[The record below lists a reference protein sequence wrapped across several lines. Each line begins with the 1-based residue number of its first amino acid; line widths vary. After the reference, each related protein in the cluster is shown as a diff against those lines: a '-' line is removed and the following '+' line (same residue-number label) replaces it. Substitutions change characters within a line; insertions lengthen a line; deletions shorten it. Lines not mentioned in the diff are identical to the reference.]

1 MSLRAEFVIVI
12 YVLAIIFAL
21 LFFRSISKKIL
32 KPSNYRKVKES
43 ISAYLYLLPSFVIL
57 GIFVF
62 WPIFYSFYLSFF
74 KWDFQNQDNPIFI
87 GFENYLNLFRL
98 RQPVSID
105 FNQAF
110 FTTLLILITSI
121 FVLHLI
127 FDLKNI
133 QTPQK
138 RLLIIISSILGV
150 ISLLFFSSN
159 FFYIMILS
167 LVLLTIYTIFIAT
180 NSFGQ
185 ISKKL
190 FPRILF
196 MIVFYIAFYFL
207 GVPEIIRFLNLA
219 KEQSL
224 FIKAIWNTI
233 YYVLLS
239 TPLTIILALLI
250 ALLLRRNLMGKT
262 FFRTVYFIPFVT
274 SVVAISLV
282 WQWIFNDNGLLNY
295 FLTQVGFSKIPW
307 LKDQIFTIPTVAIIS
322 IWKMV
327 GYYAIIF
334 LAGLQNI
341 DKSYYEAA
349 EVDGATPFQKFRFIT
364 LPLLSP
370 TTFFIIIVAM
380 IGAFKVFDEIFI
392 LYVGMP
398 GPYNN
403 SGMTMVYYIYDMF
416 YVQQRMG
423 NASAAAYVLFAII
436 LLFTVIQMRASRSRI
451 YYES

>member
-1 MSLRAEFVIVI
+1 MLKAE
-12 YVLAIIFAL
+12 YAIIFYVL
-21 LFFRSISKKIL
+21 LIVFSLLLVRMLSKKYL
-32 KPSNYRKVKES
+32 KPVKYRKVKES
-43 ISAYLYLLPSFVIL
+43 ISAYLYLLPSFVVL

-87 GFENYLNLFRL
+87 GFQNYIELFKLN
-98 RQPVSID
+98 QPVNIT
-105 FNQAF
+105 FNEAF
-110 FTTLLILITSI
+110 FNTLLIFMTAI
-121 FVLHLI
+121 FIIHLI
-127 FDLKNI
+127 FDLKKI
-133 QTPQK
+133 KKPRQK
-138 RLLIIISSILGV
+138 YLIISMSILG
-150 ISLLFFSSN
+150 
-159 FFYIMILS
+159 ILA
-167 LVLLTIYTIFIAT
+167 LLTINSIQYLNVVSALILVVVYTILLSLHFIDQMS
-180 NSFGQ
+180 NKIF
-185 ISKKL
+185 L
-190 FPRILF
+190 RIITFIGLW
-196 MIVFYIAFYFL
+196 IAFYSL
-207 GVPEIIRFLNLA
+207 GVPEIIKFLSLA

-224 FIKAIWNTI
+224 FIKAIWNTT

-239 TPLTIILALLI
+239 TPITILFALLI
-250 ALLLRRNLMGKT
+250 ALLLNRKLYGKT
-262 FFRTVYFIPFVT
+262 IFRTVYFIPFVT

-282 WQWIFNDNGLLNY
+282 WQWIFNANGLLNY
-295 FLTQVGFSKIPW
+295 ILTQIGFSKIPW
-307 LKDQIFTIPTVAIIS
+307 LKDQNFTIPTVAIIS

-341 DKSYYEAA
+341 DKTYYEAA
-349 EVDGATPFQKFRFIT
+349 EVDGATPFQKFQFIT

-403 SGMTMVYYIYDMF
+403 SGMTMVYYVFDMF

-423 NASAAAYVLFAII
+423 RASAAAYVLFGII
-436 LLFTVIQMRASRSRI
+436 LLFTILQMRSSRSRI
-451 YYES
+451 HYES

>member
-1 MSLRAEFVIVI
+1 MLKAE
-12 YVLAIIFAL
+12 YAIIFYVL
-21 LFFRSISKKIL
+21 LIVLSLLLVRMFSKRYL
-32 KPSNYRKVKES
+32 KPVKYRKVKES

-74 KWDFQNQDNPIFI
+74 KWDFQNQGNPIFI
-87 GFENYLNLFRL
+87 GFQNYIELFKLN
-98 RQPVSID
+98 QPVNIT
-105 FNQAF
+105 FNEAF
-110 FTTLLILITSI
+110 FNTLLIFMTAI
-121 FVLHLI
+121 FIIHLI
-127 FDLKNI
+127 FDLKKI
-133 QTPQK
+133 KTPRQK
-138 RLLIIISSILGV
+138 YLIVCMSILGI
-150 ISLLFFSSN
+150 ISLLTINSIQYLNVVSALVLVVV
-159 FFYIMILS
+159 YTILLS
-167 LVLLTIYTIFIAT
+167 LHFADQMSNKIF
-180 NSFGQ
+180 
-185 ISKKL
+185 L
-190 FPRILF
+190 RIITFIGLW
-196 MIVFYIAFYFL
+196 IAFYSL
-207 GVPEIIRFLNLA
+207 GVPEIIRFLSLA

-224 FIKAIWNTI
+224 FIKAIWNTT

-239 TPLTIILALLI
+239 TPITILFALLI
-250 ALLLRRNLMGKT
+250 ALLLNRKLYGKT

-295 FLTQVGFSKIPW
+295 ILTQIGFSKTPW
-307 LKDQIFTIPTVAIIS
+307 LKDQKFTIPTVAIIS

-341 DKSYYEAA
+341 DKAYYEAA
-349 EVDGATPFQKFRFIT
+349 EVDGATPFQKFQFIT

-370 TTFFIIIVAM
+370 TTYFIIIVAM

-403 SGMTMVYYIYDMF
+403 SGMTMVYYVYDMF

-423 NASAAAYVLFAII
+423 RASAAAYVLFGII
-436 LLFTVIQMRASRSRI
+436 LLFTILQMRSSRSRI
-451 YYES
+451 HYES

>member
-1 MSLRAEFVIVI
+1 LLKAEYAIVL
-12 YVLAIIFAL
+12 YVLLIVFSL
-21 LFFRSISKKIL
+21 LLVRMLSKKYL
-32 KPSNYRKVKES
+32 QPAKYRKVKES
-43 ISAYLYLLPSFVIL
+43 ISAYLYLLPSFVVL

-87 GFENYLNLFRL
+87 GLQNYIDLFKLN
-98 RQPVSID
+98 QPVNITL
-105 FNQAF
+105 NEAF
-110 FTTLLILITSI
+110 FNTLLIFMTAI
-121 FVLHLI
+121 FIIHLI
-127 FDLKNI
+127 FDLKKVK
-133 QTPQK
+133 TPRQ
-138 RLLIIISSILGV
+138 RYLIISMSILGI
-150 ISLLFFSSN
+150 ISLLTINSIPYLNVISALVLVVV
-159 FFYIMILS
+159 YTILLS
-167 LVLLTIYTIFIAT
+167 LHFLDQMSSKIFLRI
-180 NSFGQ
+180 
-185 ISKKL
+185 
-190 FPRILF
+190 ILF
-196 MIVFYIAFYFL
+196 IGLWITFYSL
-207 GVPEIIRFLNLA
+207 GVPEIIRFLTLA

-239 TPLTIILALLI
+239 TPITILFALLI
-250 ALLLRRNLMGKT
+250 ALLLNRKLYGKT
-262 FFRTVYFIPFVT
+262 IFRTVYFIPFVT

-295 FLTQVGFSKIPW
+295 ILTQIGFSKIPW
-307 LKDQIFTIPTVAIIS
+307 LKDQNFTIPTVAIIS

-341 DKSYYEAA
+341 DKTYYEAA
-349 EVDGATPFQKFRFIT
+349 EVDGATPFQKFQFIT

-403 SGMTMVYYIYDMF
+403 SGMTMVYYVFDMF

-423 NASAAAYVLFAII
+423 RASAAAYVLFGII
-436 LLFTVIQMRASRSRI
+436 LLFTILQMRSSRSRI

>member
-1 MSLRAEFVIVI
+1 LLKAE
-12 YVLAIIFAL
+12 YAIIFYVL
-21 LFFRSISKKIL
+21 LIVFSLLLVRMLSKKYL
-32 KPSNYRKVKES
+32 KPVKYRKVKES
-43 ISAYLYLLPSFVIL
+43 ISAYLYLLPSFVVL

-87 GFENYLNLFRL
+87 GLQNYIDLFKLN
-98 RQPVSID
+98 QPVNITL
-105 FNQAF
+105 NEAF
-110 FTTLLILITSI
+110 FNTLLIFMTAI
-121 FVLHLI
+121 FIIHLI
-127 FDLKNI
+127 FDLKKVK
-133 QTPQK
+133 TTRQK
-138 RLLIIISSILGV
+138 YLIISMSILGI
-150 ISLLFFSSN
+150 ISLLTINSIPYLNVISALALVVV
-159 FFYIMILS
+159 YTILLS
-167 LVLLTIYTIFIAT
+167 LHFLDQMSSKIFLRI
-180 NSFGQ
+180 
-185 ISKKL
+185 
-190 FPRILF
+190 ILF
-196 MIVFYIAFYFL
+196 IGLWITFYSL
-207 GVPEIIRFLNLA
+207 GVPEIIRFLTLA

-239 TPLTIILALLI
+239 TPITILFALLI
-250 ALLLRRNLMGKT
+250 ALLLNRKLYGKT

-295 FLTQVGFSKIPW
+295 ILTQIGFSKIPW
-307 LKDQIFTIPTVAIIS
+307 LKDQKFTIPTVAIIS

-341 DKSYYEAA
+341 DKTYYEAA
-349 EVDGATPFQKFRFIT
+349 EVDGATPFQKFQFIT

-403 SGMTMVYYIYDMF
+403 SGMTMVYYVFDMF

-423 NASAAAYVLFAII
+423 RASAAAYVLFGII
-436 LLFTVIQMRASRSRI
+436 LLFTILQMRSSRSRI

>member
-1 MSLRAEFVIVI
+1 LLKAE
-12 YVLAIIFAL
+12 YAIIFYVL
-21 LFFRSISKKIL
+21 LIVFSLLLVRMLSKKYL
-32 KPSNYRKVKES
+32 KPVKYRKVKES
-43 ISAYLYLLPSFVIL
+43 ISAYLYLLPSFVVL

-87 GFENYLNLFRL
+87 GLQNYIDLFKLN
-98 RQPVSID
+98 QPVNITL
-105 FNQAF
+105 NEAF
-110 FTTLLILITSI
+110 FNTLLIFMTAI
-121 FVLHLI
+121 FIIHLI
-127 FDLKNI
+127 FDLKKVK
-133 QTPQK
+133 TTRQK
-138 RLLIIISSILGV
+138 YLIISMSILGI
-150 ISLLFFSSN
+150 ISLLTINSIPYLNVISALALVVV
-159 FFYIMILS
+159 YTILLS
-167 LVLLTIYTIFIAT
+167 LHFLDQMSSKIFLRI
-180 NSFGQ
+180 
-185 ISKKL
+185 
-190 FPRILF
+190 ILF
-196 MIVFYIAFYFL
+196 IGLWITFYSL
-207 GVPEIIRFLNLA
+207 GVPEIIRFLTLA

-239 TPLTIILALLI
+239 TPITILFALLI
-250 ALLLRRNLMGKT
+250 ALLLNRKLYGKT

-295 FLTQVGFSKIPW
+295 ILTQIGFSKIPW
-307 LKDQIFTIPTVAIIS
+307 LKDQKFTIPTVAIIS

-341 DKSYYEAA
+341 DKTYYEAA
-349 EVDGATPFQKFRFIT
+349 EVDGATPFQKFQFIT

-403 SGMTMVYYIYDMF
+403 SGMTMVYYVYDMF

-423 NASAAAYVLFAII
+423 RASAAAYVLFGII
-436 LLFTVIQMRASRSRI
+436 LLFTILQMRSSRSRI
-451 YYES
+451 HYES

>member
-1 MSLRAEFVIVI
+1 ML
-12 YVLAIIFAL
+12 
-21 LFFRSISKKIL
+21 SKKYL
-32 KPSNYRKVKES
+32 KPVKYRKVKES
-43 ISAYLYLLPSFVIL
+43 ISAYMYLLPSFVVL

-74 KWDFQNQDNPIFI
+74 KWDFQNQDNPLFI
-87 GFENYLNLFRL
+87 GFQNYIELFKLN
-98 RQPVSID
+98 QPVNIT
-105 FNQAF
+105 FNEAF
-110 FTTLLILITSI
+110 FNTLLIFMTVI
-121 FVLHLI
+121 FIIHLI
-127 FDLKNI
+127 FDLKKI
-133 QTPQK
+133 KTPRQK
-138 RLLIIISSILGV
+138 YLIISMIILG
-150 ISLLFFSSN
+150 
-159 FFYIMILS
+159 ILS
-167 LVLLTIYTIFIAT
+167 LLTINSIQYLNVVSALVLVVVYTILLSLHFVDQMSNKI
-180 NSFGQ
+180 F
-185 ISKKL
+185 L
-190 FPRILF
+190 RI
-196 MIVFYIAFYFL
+196 IVFIGLWIAFYSL
-207 GVPEIIRFLNLA
+207 GVPEIIRFLSLA

-224 FIKAIWNTI
+224 FIKAIWNTT

-239 TPLTIILALLI
+239 TPITILFALLI
-250 ALLLRRNLMGKT
+250 ALLLNRKLYGKT

-295 FLTQVGFSKIPW
+295 ILTQIGFSKIPW
-307 LKDQIFTIPTVAIIS
+307 LKDQKFTIPTVAIIS

-341 DKSYYEAA
+341 DKTYYEAA
-349 EVDGATPFQKFRFIT
+349 EVDGATPFQKFKFIT

-370 TTFFIIIVAM
+370 TTYFIIIVAM

-403 SGMTMVYYIYDMF
+403 SGMTMVYYVYDMF

-423 NASAAAYVLFAII
+423 RASAAAYVLFGII
-436 LLFTVIQMRASRSRI
+436 LLFTILQMRSSRNRI
-451 YYES
+451 HYES

>member
-1 MSLRAEFVIVI
+1 MLKAE
-12 YVLAIIFAL
+12 YAIIFYVL
-21 LFFRSISKKIL
+21 LIVFSLLLVRMLSKKYL
-32 KPSNYRKVKES
+32 KPVKYRKVKES
-43 ISAYLYLLPSFVIL
+43 ISAYLYLLPSFVVL

-87 GFENYLNLFRL
+87 GFQNYIELFKLN
-98 RQPVSID
+98 QPVNIT
-105 FNQAF
+105 FNEAF
-110 FTTLLILITSI
+110 FNTLLIFMTAI
-121 FVLHLI
+121 FIIHLI
-127 FDLKNI
+127 FDLKKI
-133 QTPQK
+133 KKPRQK
-138 RLLIIISSILGV
+138 YLIISMSILG
-150 ISLLFFSSN
+150 
-159 FFYIMILS
+159 ILA
-167 LVLLTIYTIFIAT
+167 LLTINSIQYLNVVSALILVVVYTILLSLHFIDQMS
-180 NSFGQ
+180 NKIF
-185 ISKKL
+185 L
-190 FPRILF
+190 RIITFIGLW
-196 MIVFYIAFYFL
+196 IAFYSL
-207 GVPEIIRFLNLA
+207 GVPEIIKFLSLA

-224 FIKAIWNTI
+224 FIKAIWNTT

-239 TPLTIILALLI
+239 TPITILFALLI
-250 ALLLRRNLMGKT
+250 ALLLNRKLYGKT

-295 FLTQVGFSKIPW
+295 ILTQIGFSKIPW
-307 LKDQIFTIPTVAIIS
+307 LKDQKFTIPTVAIIS

-341 DKSYYEAA
+341 DKTYYEAA
-349 EVDGATPFQKFRFIT
+349 EVDGATPFQKFQFIT

-403 SGMTMVYYIYDMF
+403 SGMTMVYYVYDMF

-423 NASAAAYVLFAII
+423 RASAAAYVLFGII
-436 LLFTVIQMRASRSRI
+436 LLFTILQMRSSRSRI
-451 YYES
+451 HYES

>member
-1 MSLRAEFVIVI
+1 LLKAEYAIVL
-12 YVLAIIFAL
+12 YVLLIVFSL
-21 LFFRSISKKIL
+21 LLVRMLSKKYL
-32 KPSNYRKVKES
+32 KPAKYRKVKES
-43 ISAYLYLLPSFVIL
+43 ISAYLYLLPSFVVL

-74 KWDFQNQDNPIFI
+74 KWDFQNQDNPIYI
-87 GFENYLNLFRL
+87 GLQNYLDLFKL
-98 RQPVSID
+98 NQPVNITL
-105 FNQAF
+105 NEAF
-110 FTTLLILITSI
+110 FNTLLIFMTAI
-121 FVLHLI
+121 FMIHLI
-127 FDLKNI
+127 FDLKKVK
-133 QTPQK
+133 TTRQK
-138 RLLIIISSILGV
+138 YLIIFMSILGI
-150 ISLLFFSSN
+150 ISLLTINSIPYLNVISALALVVV
-159 FFYIMILS
+159 YTILLS
-167 LVLLTIYTIFIAT
+167 LHFLDQMSNKIFLRI
-180 NSFGQ
+180 
-185 ISKKL
+185 
-190 FPRILF
+190 ILF
-196 MIVFYIAFYFL
+196 IGLWITFYSL
-207 GVPEIIRFLNLA
+207 GVPEIIRFLTLA

-239 TPLTIILALLI
+239 TPITILFALLI
-250 ALLLRRNLMGKT
+250 ALLLNRKLYGKT
-262 FFRTVYFIPFVT
+262 IFRTVYFIPFVT

-295 FLTQVGFSKIPW
+295 ILTQIGFSKIPW
-307 LKDQIFTIPTVAIIS
+307 LKDQKFTIPTVAIIS

-341 DKSYYEAA
+341 DKTYYEAA
-349 EVDGATPFQKFRFIT
+349 EVDGATPFQKFQFIT

-403 SGMTMVYYIYDMF
+403 SGMTMVYYVFDMF

-423 NASAAAYVLFAII
+423 RASAAAYVLFGII
-436 LLFTVIQMRASRSRI
+436 LLFTILQMRSSRSRI

>member
-1 MSLRAEFVIVI
+1 MTA
-12 YVLAIIFAL
+12 
-21 LFFRSISKKIL
+21 
-32 KPSNYRKVKES
+32 
-43 ISAYLYLLPSFVIL
+43 
-57 GIFVF
+57 
-62 WPIFYSFYLSFF
+62 
-74 KWDFQNQDNPIFI
+74 IFI
-87 GFENYLNLFRL
+87 
-98 RQPVSID
+98 I
-105 FNQAF
+105 
-110 FTTLLILITSI
+110 
-121 FVLHLI
+121 HLI
-127 FDLKNI
+127 FDLKKVK
-133 QTPQK
+133 TTRQK
-138 RLLIIISSILGV
+138 YLIISMSILGI
-150 ISLLFFSSN
+150 ISLLTINSIPYLNVISALALVVV
-159 FFYIMILS
+159 YTILLS
-167 LVLLTIYTIFIAT
+167 LHFLDQMSSKIFLRI
-180 NSFGQ
+180 
-185 ISKKL
+185 
-190 FPRILF
+190 ILF
-196 MIVFYIAFYFL
+196 IGLWITFYSL
-207 GVPEIIRFLNLA
+207 GVPEIIRFLTLA

-239 TPLTIILALLI
+239 TPITILFALLI
-250 ALLLRRNLMGKT
+250 ALLLNRKLYGKT
-262 FFRTVYFIPFVT
+262 IFRTVYFIPFVT

-295 FLTQVGFSKIPW
+295 ILTQIGFSKIPW
-307 LKDQIFTIPTVAIIS
+307 LKDQKFTIPTVAIIS

-341 DKSYYEAA
+341 DKTYYEAA
-349 EVDGATPFQKFRFIT
+349 EVDGATPFQKFQFIT

-403 SGMTMVYYIYDMF
+403 SGMTMVYYVFDMF

-423 NASAAAYVLFAII
+423 RASAAAYVLFGII
-436 LLFTVIQMRASRSRI
+436 LLFTILQMRSSRSRI

>member
-1 MSLRAEFVIVI
+1 MLKAEYAIII
-12 YVLAIIFAL
+12 YVIMIVFFL
-21 LFFRSISKKIL
+21 LLIRMLSKRYL
-32 KPSNYRKVKES
+32 KPPKYRKVKES
-43 ISAYLYLLPSFVIL
+43 ISAYLYLLPSFVVL

-87 GFENYLNLFRL
+87 GFQNYIELFKLNR
-98 RQPVSID
+98 PVNIT
-105 FNQAF
+105 FNEVF
-110 FTTLLILITSI
+110 FNTLLIFMTNILII
-121 FVLHLI
+121 HLI
-127 FDLKNI
+127 FDLKKVK
-133 QTPQK
+133 TPNQK
-138 RLLIIISSILGV
+138 YLVISMSILGI
-150 ISLLFFSSN
+150 ISLLTINSIQYLNVISALVLVVV
-159 FFYIMILS
+159 YTILLS
-167 LVLLTIYTIFIAT
+167 LRFLDQMSNKIFLRI
-180 NSFGQ
+180 
-185 ISKKL
+185 
-190 FPRILF
+190 ILF
-196 MIVFYIAFYFL
+196 IGLWITFYSL
-207 GVPEIIRFLNLA
+207 GVPEIIRFLTLA

-224 FIKAIWNTI
+224 FIKAIWNTT

-239 TPLTIILALLI
+239 TPITILFSLLI
-250 ALLLRRNLMGKT
+250 ALLLNRKLYGKT
-262 FFRTVYFIPFVT
+262 VFRTVYFIPFVT

-295 FLTQVGFSKIPW
+295 ILTQIGFSKIPW
-307 LKDQIFTIPTVAIIS
+307 LKDQKFTIPTVAIIS

-341 DKSYYEAA
+341 DKTYYEAA
-349 EVDGATPFQKFRFIT
+349 EVDGATPFQKFQFIT

-392 LYVGMP
+392 LYVGIP

-403 SGMTMVYYIYDMF
+403 SGMSMVYYVFDMF

-423 NASAAAYVLFAII
+423 RASAAAYVLFGII
-436 LLFTVIQMRASRSRI
+436 LLFTILQMRGSRRRI
-451 YYES
+451 YYDS

>member
-1 MSLRAEFVIVI
+1 LLKAEYAIVL
-12 YVLAIIFAL
+12 YVLLIVFSL
-21 LFFRSISKKIL
+21 LLVRMLSKKYL
-32 KPSNYRKVKES
+32 KPAKYRKVKES
-43 ISAYLYLLPSFVIL
+43 ISAYLYLLPSFVVL

-87 GFENYLNLFRL
+87 GLQNYIDLFKLN
-98 RQPVSID
+98 QPVNITL
-105 FNQAF
+105 NEAF
-110 FTTLLILITSI
+110 FNTLLIFMTAI
-121 FVLHLI
+121 FIIHLI
-127 FDLKNI
+127 FDLKKVK
-133 QTPQK
+133 TPRQ
-138 RLLIIISSILGV
+138 RYLIISMSILG
-150 ISLLFFSSN
+150 
-159 FFYIMILS
+159 ILS
-167 LVLLTIYTIFIAT
+167 LLTINSIPYLNVISALVLVVVYTILLSLHFLDQM
-180 NSFGQ
+180 S
-185 ISKKL
+185 SKIFL
-190 FPRILF
+190 RIILF
-196 MIVFYIAFYFL
+196 IGLWITFYSL
-207 GVPEIIRFLNLA
+207 GVPEIIRFLTLA

-239 TPLTIILALLI
+239 TPITILFALLI
-250 ALLLRRNLMGKT
+250 ALLLNRKLYGKT
-262 FFRTVYFIPFVT
+262 IFRTVYFIPFVT

-295 FLTQVGFSKIPW
+295 ILTQIGFSKIPW
-307 LKDQIFTIPTVAIIS
+307 LKDQNFTIPTVAIIS

-341 DKSYYEAA
+341 DKTYYEAA
-349 EVDGATPFQKFRFIT
+349 EVDGATPFQKFQFIT

-403 SGMTMVYYIYDMF
+403 SGMTMVYYVFDMF

-423 NASAAAYVLFAII
+423 RASAAAYVLFGII
-436 LLFTVIQMRASRSRI
+436 LLFTILQMRSSRSRI

>member
-1 MSLRAEFVIVI
+1 MLKAE
-12 YVLAIIFAL
+12 YAIIFYVL
-21 LFFRSISKKIL
+21 LIVFSLLLVRMLSKKYL
-32 KPSNYRKVKES
+32 KPVKYRKVKES
-43 ISAYLYLLPSFVIL
+43 ISAYMYLLPSFVVL

-74 KWDFQNQDNPIFI
+74 KWDFQNQDNPLFI
-87 GFENYLNLFRL
+87 GFQNYIELFKLN
-98 RQPVSID
+98 QPVNIT
-105 FNQAF
+105 FNEAF
-110 FTTLLILITSI
+110 FNTLLIFMTVI
-121 FVLHLI
+121 FIIHLI
-127 FDLKNI
+127 FDLKKI
-133 QTPQK
+133 KTPRQK
-138 RLLIIISSILGV
+138 YLIISMIILG
-150 ISLLFFSSN
+150 
-159 FFYIMILS
+159 ILS
-167 LVLLTIYTIFIAT
+167 LLTINSIQYLNVVSALVLVVVYTILLSLHFVDQMSNKI
-180 NSFGQ
+180 F
-185 ISKKL
+185 L
-190 FPRILF
+190 RI
-196 MIVFYIAFYFL
+196 IVFIGLWIAFYSL
-207 GVPEIIRFLNLA
+207 GVPEIIRFLSLA

-224 FIKAIWNTI
+224 FIKAIWNTT

-239 TPLTIILALLI
+239 TPITILFALLI
-250 ALLLRRNLMGKT
+250 ALLLNRKLYGKT

-295 FLTQVGFSKIPW
+295 ILTQIGFSKIPW
-307 LKDQIFTIPTVAIIS
+307 LKDQKFTIPTVAIIS

-341 DKSYYEAA
+341 DKTYYEAA
-349 EVDGATPFQKFRFIT
+349 EVDGATPFQKFKFIT

-370 TTFFIIIVAM
+370 TTYFIIIVAM

-403 SGMTMVYYIYDMF
+403 SGMTMVYYVYDMF

-423 NASAAAYVLFAII
+423 RASAAAYVLFGII
-436 LLFTVIQMRASRSRI
+436 LLFTILQMRSSRNRI
-451 YYES
+451 HYES

>member
-1 MSLRAEFVIVI
+1 MLKAE
-12 YVLAIIFAL
+12 YAIIFYVL
-21 LFFRSISKKIL
+21 LIVFSLLLVRMLSKKYL
-32 KPSNYRKVKES
+32 KPVKYRKVKES
-43 ISAYLYLLPSFVIL
+43 ISAYLYLLPSFVVL

-87 GFENYLNLFRL
+87 GFQNYIELFKLN
-98 RQPVSID
+98 QPVNIT
-105 FNQAF
+105 FNEAF
-110 FTTLLILITSI
+110 FNTLLIFMTAI
-121 FVLHLI
+121 FIIHLI
-127 FDLKNI
+127 FDLKKI
-133 QTPQK
+133 KKPRQK
-138 RLLIIISSILGV
+138 YLIISMSILG
-150 ISLLFFSSN
+150 
-159 FFYIMILS
+159 ILS
-167 LVLLTIYTIFIAT
+167 LLTINLIPYLNVISALILVVVYTILLSLHFIDQMS
-180 NSFGQ
+180 NKIF
-185 ISKKL
+185 L
-190 FPRILF
+190 RIITFIGLW
-196 MIVFYIAFYFL
+196 IAFYSL
-207 GVPEIIRFLNLA
+207 GVPEIIKFLSLA

-224 FIKAIWNTI
+224 FIKAIWNTT

-239 TPLTIILALLI
+239 TPITILFALLI
-250 ALLLRRNLMGKT
+250 ALLLNRKLYGKT

-295 FLTQVGFSKIPW
+295 ILTQIGFSKIPW
-307 LKDQIFTIPTVAIIS
+307 LKDQKFTIPTVAIIS

-341 DKSYYEAA
+341 DKTYYEAA
-349 EVDGATPFQKFRFIT
+349 EVDGATPFQKFQFIT

-403 SGMTMVYYIYDMF
+403 SGMTMVYYVYDMF

-423 NASAAAYVLFAII
+423 RASAAAYVLFGII
-436 LLFTVIQMRASRSRI
+436 LLFTILQMRSSRSRI
-451 YYES
+451 HYES

>member
-1 MSLRAEFVIVI
+1 MLKAEYAIVL
-12 YVLAIIFAL
+12 YVLLIVFSL
-21 LFFRSISKKIL
+21 LLVRMLSKKYL
-32 KPSNYRKVKES
+32 KPAKYRKVKES
-43 ISAYLYLLPSFVIL
+43 ISAYLYLLPSFVVL

-87 GFENYLNLFRL
+87 GLQNYIDLFKLN
-98 RQPVSID
+98 QPVNITL
-105 FNQAF
+105 NEAF
-110 FTTLLILITSI
+110 FNTLLIFMTAVFMI
-121 FVLHLI
+121 HLI
-127 FDLKNI
+127 FDLKKVKSPR
-133 QTPQK
+133 Q
-138 RLLIIISSILGV
+138 RYLIISMSILG
-150 ISLLFFSSN
+150 
-159 FFYIMILS
+159 ILS
-167 LVLLTIYTIFIAT
+167 LLTINSIPYLNVISALVLVVVYTILLSSHFLDQM
-180 NSFGQ
+180 S
-185 ISKKL
+185 SKIFL
-190 FPRILF
+190 RIILF
-196 MIVFYIAFYFL
+196 IGLWITFYSL
-207 GVPEIIRFLNLA
+207 GVPEIIRFLTLA

-239 TPLTIILALLI
+239 TPITILFALLI
-250 ALLLRRNLMGKT
+250 ALLLNRKLYGKT
-262 FFRTVYFIPFVT
+262 IFRTVYFIPFVT

-295 FLTQVGFSKIPW
+295 ILTQIGFSKIPW
-307 LKDQIFTIPTVAIIS
+307 LKDQNFTIPTVAIIS

-341 DKSYYEAA
+341 DKTYYEAA
-349 EVDGATPFQKFRFIT
+349 EVDGATPFQKFQFIT

-403 SGMTMVYYIYDMF
+403 SGMTMVYYVFDMF

-423 NASAAAYVLFAII
+423 RASAAAYVLFGII
-436 LLFTVIQMRASRSRI
+436 LLFTILQMRSSRSRI

>member
-1 MSLRAEFVIVI
+1 V
-12 YVLAIIFAL
+12 
-21 LFFRSISKKIL
+21 
-32 KPSNYRKVKES
+32 
-43 ISAYLYLLPSFVIL
+43 L

-87 GFENYLNLFRL
+87 GFQNYIELFKLN
-98 RQPVSID
+98 QPVNIT
-105 FNQAF
+105 FNEAF
-110 FTTLLILITSI
+110 FNTLLIFMTAI
-121 FVLHLI
+121 FIIHLI
-127 FDLKNI
+127 FDLKKI
-133 QTPQK
+133 KKPRQK
-138 RLLIIISSILGV
+138 YLIISMSILG
-150 ISLLFFSSN
+150 
-159 FFYIMILS
+159 ILS
-167 LVLLTIYTIFIAT
+167 LLTINLIPYLNVISALILVVVYTILLSLHFIDQMS
-180 NSFGQ
+180 NKIF
-185 ISKKL
+185 L
-190 FPRILF
+190 RIITFIGLW
-196 MIVFYIAFYFL
+196 IAFYSL
-207 GVPEIIRFLNLA
+207 GVPEIIKFLSLA

-224 FIKAIWNTI
+224 FIKAIWNTT

-239 TPLTIILALLI
+239 TPITILFALLI
-250 ALLLRRNLMGKT
+250 ALLLNRKLYGKT

-295 FLTQVGFSKIPW
+295 ILTQIGFSKIPW
-307 LKDQIFTIPTVAIIS
+307 LKDQKFTIPTVAIIS

-341 DKSYYEAA
+341 DKTYYEAA
-349 EVDGATPFQKFRFIT
+349 EVDGATPFQKFQFIT

-403 SGMTMVYYIYDMF
+403 SGMTMVYYVYDMF

-423 NASAAAYVLFAII
+423 RASAAAYVLFGII
-436 LLFTVIQMRASRSRI
+436 LLFTILQMRSSRSRI
-451 YYES
+451 HYES

>member
-1 MSLRAEFVIVI
+1 MLKAE
-12 YVLAIIFAL
+12 YAIIFYVL
-21 LFFRSISKKIL
+21 LIVFSLLLVRMLSKKYL
-32 KPSNYRKVKES
+32 KPVKYRKVKES
-43 ISAYLYLLPSFVIL
+43 ISAYLYLLPSFVVL

-87 GFENYLNLFRL
+87 GFQNYIELFKLN
-98 RQPVSID
+98 QPVNIT
-105 FNQAF
+105 FNEAF
-110 FTTLLILITSI
+110 FNTLLIFMTAI
-121 FVLHLI
+121 FIIHLI
-127 FDLKNI
+127 FDLKKIKN
-133 QTPQK
+133 PRQK
-138 RLLIIISSILGV
+138 YLIISMSILG
-150 ISLLFFSSN
+150 
-159 FFYIMILS
+159 ILA
-167 LVLLTIYTIFIAT
+167 LLTINSIRYLNVVSALVLVVVYTILLSLHFIDQMS
-180 NSFGQ
+180 NKIF
-185 ISKKL
+185 L
-190 FPRILF
+190 RIITFIGLW
-196 MIVFYIAFYFL
+196 IAFYSL
-207 GVPEIIRFLNLA
+207 GVPEIIKFLSLA

-224 FIKAIWNTI
+224 FIKAIWNTT

-239 TPLTIILALLI
+239 TPITILFALLI
-250 ALLLRRNLMGKT
+250 ALLLNRKLYGKT

-295 FLTQVGFSKIPW
+295 ILTQIGFSKIPW
-307 LKDQIFTIPTVAIIS
+307 LKDQKFTIPTVAIIS

-341 DKSYYEAA
+341 DKTYYEAA
-349 EVDGATPFQKFRFIT
+349 EVDGATPFQKFQFIT

-403 SGMTMVYYIYDMF
+403 SGMTMVYYVYDMF

-423 NASAAAYVLFAII
+423 RASAAAYVLFGII
-436 LLFTVIQMRASRSRI
+436 LLFTILQMRSSRSRI
-451 YYES
+451 HYES

>member
-1 MSLRAEFVIVI
+1 MLKAE
-12 YVLAIIFAL
+12 YAIIFYVL
-21 LFFRSISKKIL
+21 LIVFSLLLVRMLSKKYL
-32 KPSNYRKVKES
+32 EPAKYRKVKES
-43 ISAYLYLLPSFVIL
+43 ISAYLYLLPSFVVL

-74 KWDFQNQDNPIFI
+74 KWDFQNQDNPLFI
-87 GFENYLNLFRL
+87 GLQNYIDLFKLN
-98 RQPVSID
+98 QPVNITL
-105 FNQAF
+105 NEAF
-110 FTTLLILITSI
+110 FNTLLIFMTAI
-121 FVLHLI
+121 FIIHLI
-127 FDLKNI
+127 FDLKKVK
-133 QTPQK
+133 TTRQK
-138 RLLIIISSILGV
+138 YLIISMSILGI
-150 ISLLFFSSN
+150 ISLLTINSIPYLNVISALALVVV
-159 FFYIMILS
+159 YTILLS
-167 LVLLTIYTIFIAT
+167 LHFLDQMSSKIFLRI
-180 NSFGQ
+180 
-185 ISKKL
+185 
-190 FPRILF
+190 ILF
-196 MIVFYIAFYFL
+196 IGLWITFYSL
-207 GVPEIIRFLNLA
+207 GVPEIIRFLTLA

-239 TPLTIILALLI
+239 TPITILFALLI
-250 ALLLRRNLMGKT
+250 ALLLNRKLYGKT

-295 FLTQVGFSKIPW
+295 ILTQIGFSKIPW
-307 LKDQIFTIPTVAIIS
+307 LKDQKFTIPTVAIIS

-341 DKSYYEAA
+341 DKTYYEAA
-349 EVDGATPFQKFRFIT
+349 EVDGATPFQKFQFIT

-403 SGMTMVYYIYDMF
+403 SGMTMVYYVYDMF

-423 NASAAAYVLFAII
+423 RASAAAYVLFGII
-436 LLFTVIQMRASRSRI
+436 LLFTILQMRSSRSRI
-451 YYES
+451 HYES

>member
-1 MSLRAEFVIVI
+1 LLKAEYAIVL
-12 YVLAIIFAL
+12 YVLLIVFSL
-21 LFFRSISKKIL
+21 LLVRMLSKKYL
-32 KPSNYRKVKES
+32 KPAKYRKVKES
-43 ISAYLYLLPSFVIL
+43 ISAYLYLLPSFVVL

-74 KWDFQNQDNPIFI
+74 KWDFQNQDNPIYI
-87 GFENYLNLFRL
+87 GLQNYLDLFKL
-98 RQPVSID
+98 NQPVNITL
-105 FNQAF
+105 NEAF
-110 FTTLLILITSI
+110 FNTLLIFMTAI
-121 FVLHLI
+121 FIIHLI
-127 FDLKNI
+127 FDLKKVK
-133 QTPQK
+133 TTRQK
-138 RLLIIISSILGV
+138 YLIISMSILGI
-150 ISLLFFSSN
+150 ISLLTINSIPYLNVISALALVVV
-159 FFYIMILS
+159 YTILLS
-167 LVLLTIYTIFIAT
+167 LHFLDQMSSKIFLRI
-180 NSFGQ
+180 
-185 ISKKL
+185 
-190 FPRILF
+190 ILF
-196 MIVFYIAFYFL
+196 IGLWITFYSL
-207 GVPEIIRFLNLA
+207 GVPEIIRFLTLA

-239 TPLTIILALLI
+239 TPITILFALLI
-250 ALLLRRNLMGKT
+250 ALLLNRKLYGKT

-295 FLTQVGFSKIPW
+295 ILTQIGFSKIPW
-307 LKDQIFTIPTVAIIS
+307 LKDQKFTIPTVAIIS

-341 DKSYYEAA
+341 DKTYYEAA
-349 EVDGATPFQKFRFIT
+349 EVDGATPFQKFQFIT

-403 SGMTMVYYIYDMF
+403 SGMTMVYYVYDMF

-423 NASAAAYVLFAII
+423 RASAAAYVLFGII
-436 LLFTVIQMRASRSRI
+436 LLFTILQMRSSRSRI
-451 YYES
+451 HYES